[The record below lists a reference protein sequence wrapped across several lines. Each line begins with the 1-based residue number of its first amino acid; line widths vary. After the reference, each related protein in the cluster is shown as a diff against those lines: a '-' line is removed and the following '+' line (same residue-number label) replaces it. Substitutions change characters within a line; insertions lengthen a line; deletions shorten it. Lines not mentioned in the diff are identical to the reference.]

1 MSTTPIQAPNSLQQ
15 LAQFLLGNFDANKDG
30 QLSLEEFS
38 SILGRMNSSTQASPV
53 AIAKTATTPVY
64 SAGVDVSRAKSRL
77 DGFSAAKIANADH
90 RTPKYIFARVAM
102 QSDLSSVKDKAS
114 AEATLRGMVP
124 ALQEAGLNVLDVRGD
139 KIKITYEGQDVW
151 IDVIARAS
159 GGVDPAFQWL
169 PV

>member
-1 MSTTPIQAPNSLQQ
+1 
-15 LAQFLLGNFDANKDG
+15 
-30 QLSLEEFS
+30 
-38 SILGRMNSSTQASPV
+38 
-53 AIAKTATTPVY
+53 
-64 SAGVDVSRAKSRL
+64 
-77 DGFSAAKIANADH
+77 
-90 RTPKYIFARVAM
+90 M

-159 GGVDPAFQWL
+159 SGVDPAFQWL